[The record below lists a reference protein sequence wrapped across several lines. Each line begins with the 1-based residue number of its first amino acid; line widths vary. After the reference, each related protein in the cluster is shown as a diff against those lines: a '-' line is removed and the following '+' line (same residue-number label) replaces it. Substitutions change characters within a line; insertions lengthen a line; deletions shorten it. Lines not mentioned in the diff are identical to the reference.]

1 MWFILAWNV
10 ILASDLLWCGY
21 SEKFNQ
27 KRAFGL
33 FPSVLD
39 ESESRRAFGTHD
51 THVIQPCD
59 CYKRLQICSDEL
71 SSFRFKGVWGFFF
84 SRNRILWFQSS
95 SKDSLTRERVCD
107 VRSVSDTHFAEH
119 SSLEKRT
126 VDMIYDK
133 DLKSWPFRYV
143 TEKKFNVCMCVCPV
157 YMCVCPPLSMWMTLS
172 SRDFAPYLLIGWLC
186 RIAIADFA
194 PYLLIFCSLLWKQTR
209 ASFFYHFSCSLESI
223 RHELSS
229 FIINW
234 DLQTRAFLFCS

>member
-33 FPSVLD
+33 YPSVLD

-107 VRSVSDTHFAEH
+107 VRSVSDTHFTEH

-157 YMCVCPPLSMWMTLS
+157 YMCVCPPSSMWMTLS
-172 SRDFAPYLLIGWLC
+172 SRDFAHWMTLQNCDSGFCSLALI
-186 RIAIADFA
+186 I
-194 PYLLIFCSLLWKQTR
+194 CSLLWKPTR
-209 ASFFYHFSCSLESI
+209 AFFLYHFSCSLELI